1 MNDPY
6 HCAFFVTFLIDSEVG
21 KGGFPSETD
30 RSSKI
35 SSRMILCYV
44 IVRDYITGRR
54 NKKRS
59 RIRQKSLKGPRNR
72 VDIQNTTFRSHA
84 VGLQVRLLI
93 SYHFDGLNRC
103 IRLKS
108 FVFRIDRGSLDERL
122 TR

>member
-1 MNDPY
+1 MKDPY